1 MAAAAFIFAATTQV
15 VRADTTTADFLQWE
29 REAQISFLQIAMN
42 MTGIIASQAKPEIA
56 RCLNEWYYADQDA
69 RNQEILDVMPQL
81 AEHTPTTVVLAVV
94 NDVCGEF

>member
-1 MAAAAFIFAATTQV
+1 MAAAAFIFAATTQA